1 MCPPFLTPPSMP
13 HMEAQRTSNECYSPF
28 WLEGL
33 FSEVELP
40 LYAVLGSMG
49 YSTPPVLS
57 PDEPPTLGSGHGA
70 QPSQRRC
77 PSALVSLPRDP
88 YCPSRSGP
96 LGAPW
101 TPLRSARRACV
112 RSRASL
118 DSSSEKWAPLRR
130 APRAAQSRSHRPSPR
145 PLGRPVRLLR
155 SRR

>member
-49 YSTPPVLS
+49 YSTPSVLS
-57 PDEPPTLGSGHGA
+57 PDGPPTLGSGHGA

-77 PSALVSLPRDP
+77 PSALVSLRRDP

-96 LGAPW
+96 LGAPR
-101 TPLRSARRACV
+101 PRPRSAGRDT
-112 RSRASL
+112 SRLS
-118 DSSSEKWAPLRR
+118 
-130 APRAAQSRSHRPSPR
+130 
-145 PLGRPVRLLR
+145 
-155 SRR
+155 